1 MANSVTSTAKKA
13 KYTKKTGAT
22 AYQVYHLET
31 DTNQVLIDEPLAT
44 GESFG
49 GGTIDKGTS
58 LHEVLEE
65 IINVADTGGQASEG
79 LTTHKQDYN
88 NPHKVTADQVG
99 LGNVKNV
106 GLDGSPVSGSTNY
119 VTSGGVYNSVDAV
132 KKIANS
138 AQSKADAAYDLAN
151 GRSKAIVFGS
161 VSQLISGTGVPTN
174 YNVGDSVF
182 ITAAGVSDFW
192 IAKIATQKVTGWE
205 NSTES
210 EIEIAKDGEKIYATW
225 GSKYITLVAV
235 ETKTDLAPYIK
246 ANDVEAIYVK
256 KDDAVGITGDVTGFG
271 SFNSGIGVSLSES
284 GVKAGTYSAITVD
297 SKGRATAGY
306 QMVIF
311 ATSANDPNLSNLAV
325 GGIAVI
331 ENS

>member
-22 AYQVYHLET
+22 DYQVYHLET

-58 LHEVLEE
+58 LHEVLGA

-88 NPHKVTADQVG
+88 NPHNVTKGQIG
-99 LGNVKNV
+99 LGAVANK
-106 GLDGSPVSGSTNY
+106 GMDTKPISGSKNY
-119 VTSGGVYNSVDAV
+119 VTSGGVYDAV
-132 KKIANS
+132 DEASTAAANAQTVANNALKIA
-138 AQSKADAAYDLAN
+138 Q
-151 GRSKAIVFGS
+151 GRSSAWVFDS
-161 VSQLISGTGVPTN
+161 ISQLMAGTGVGVFR
-174 YNVGDSVF
+174 VGDSVY
-182 ITAAGVSDFW
+182 ISVPNVSDFW
-192 IAKIATQKVTGWE
+192 IAKVASLAETGWVA
-205 NSTES
+205 STED
-210 EIEIAKDGEKIYATW
+210 EISKVKDGEKIYVKW
-225 GSKYITLVAV
+225 VSSYVTLVAV
-235 ETKTDLAPYIK
+235 ETKTDLSGYIT
-246 ANDVEAIYVK
+246 AEDVGKTYVK
-256 KDDAVGITGDVTGFG
+256 KNDAIGITGDVTGFG
-271 SFNSGIGVSLSES
+271 SFNAGIGVSLNES
-284 GVKAGTYSAITVD
+284 GVTAGTYSALTVN
-297 SKGRATAGY
+297 SKGIATKGA

-311 ATSANDPNLSNLAV
+311 ATSANDQNLINLAV